1 MGIAAD
7 LGHNAFRRPALGG
20 LFFFLLACL
29 VSRPVLANQGAAFM
43 ELEIPA
49 RSGAVAAGVADIQG
63 PESLGW
69 NPAGIAGVG
78 GTRLSLTHFQE
89 LGFFNYTQLDLGFV
103 PWANGAWAFRGLYAG
118 GPSWPEKDMNG
129 QETGTINYSDFFAQ
143 AAYAQTWEQG
153 FSSGLALGIFRRSL
167 AEYQAWGAALD
178 LGGRYVLPWWPIHVG
193 AALRHLGK
201 QQAFIQEA
209 DPLPSEFALGLGI
222 RLGTASQQ
230 ALNLQMDYVQPL
242 DGVSESSA
250 RWGAEYILAQM
261 IFFRAGYRLENVMGR
276 FSCGLGLRLQEWGL
290 DYSFQ
295 PQVVL
300 ASRHRLTLSYEFRPE
315 VKTAVPRELA
325 AAPSGEEAVLKE
337 DFKGAAVSGP
347 ARELKMSARE
357 FQGTVTFKTPEIS
370 ARVTEWSFE
379 TRDLEGHVVRVIRG
393 QGSPPRELSWD
404 GRDQSGARVDV
415 RGRYQFIF
423 QADRKVIAAPEV
435 VSVAPVYKLQFEQGD
450 ELEPEAVFAF
460 SPNPRLESW
469 SLNLLPED
477 QEVLNRSLQ
486 GKNQLPETIAWDG
499 RDQKGVLADTR
510 RSYRYRLNL
519 AYSGDHVISI
529 ADRILPIP
537 ARRVSAPE
545 GKVGI
550 LILNILFD
558 FNNDQ
563 IKADMMDK
571 IQFAGRLLAKYGNQ
585 SYGICEGHSDDR
597 GNQQY
602 NLELSRRRAERI
614 YQTLV
619 SQLHISQAQLSIQG
633 YGKTRPIFR
642 KTDEESRKRNRR
654 VEIRLFFRKAEE
666 KMSPNHR

>member
-1 MGIAAD
+1 MGMAAEI
-7 LGHNAFRRPALGG
+7 GHNAFRRPALGG
-20 LFFFLLACL
+20 LFFFLLWSL
-29 VSRPVLANQGAAFM
+29 VSRPVWANQGAAFM

-49 RSGAVAAGVADIQG
+49 RSGAVAAGVADSQG

-69 NPAGIAGVG
+69 NPAGIAGVE

-89 LGFFNYTQLDLGFV
+89 LGFFNYTQLDLGFA
-103 PWANGAWAFRGLYAG
+103 PWENGAWAFRGLYAG
-118 GPSWPEKDMNG
+118 APAWQEIDMNG
-129 QETGTINYSDFFAQ
+129 QEAGSINYSDLFAQ
-143 AAYAQTWEQG
+143 AAYAQSWGRG
-153 FSSGLALGIFRRSL
+153 FSSGLALGIFRRNL
-167 AEYQAWGAALD
+167 AEYQAWGADLD
-178 LGGRYVLPWWPIHVG
+178 LGGRYAPPWWPMQVGAVLRHVG
-193 AALRHLGK
+193 R
-201 QQAFIQEA
+201 QQAFFQEA

-222 RLGTASQQ
+222 RLGDASRQ
-230 ALNLQMDYVQPL
+230 AFNLQMDYVQPL
-242 DGVSESSA
+242 DGVSESGA

-276 FSCGLGLRLQEWGL
+276 FSCGLGLRLQEWSL

-300 ASRHRLTLSYEFRPE
+300 ASRHRLTLSYEFRQE

-325 AAPSGEEAVLKE
+325 APAPAGEEAVLKKE
-337 DFKGAAVSGP
+337 FKSGAVSGP

-379 TRDLEGHVVRVIRG
+379 TRDLEGHIVRVIRG

-404 GRDQSGARVDV
+404 GRDQSGAPVDV

-450 ELEPEAVFAF
+450 ELEPEAVFFF

-469 SLNLLPED
+469 SLNFLPED
-477 QEVLNRSLQ
+477 QGALNCSLQ

-510 RSYRYRLNL
+510 RRYRYRLNL
-519 AYSGDHVISI
+519 AYSGDHMISI

-563 IKADMMDK
+563 IKADMMDR

-602 NLELSRRRAERI
+602 NLELSRRRAEKV

-619 SQLHISQAQLSIQG
+619 SQWHIPQAHLSIQG
-633 YGKTRPIFR
+633 YGKTRPILR
-642 KTDEESRKRNRR
+642 KTDEESRKKNRR
-654 VEIRLFFRKAEE
+654 VEIRLFFPK
-666 KMSPNHR
+666 N